1 MGSFVDFE
9 IFASCENFPTSR
21 KRTGEGFLPCMY
33 SNMID
38 QFILGLEWSAMP
50 GTVLPETGVVS
61 LFWPPNMVH
70 SQMVHDF
77 MHRGEHFIARFLRCV
92 LVFVYPQARVLL
104 LDGLSHVPQESSG
117 PVGPN
122 VHGVKS
128 PYWRDVERLGLSIV
142 VRSLGYHVIVLLH
155 TGINIG
161 RESKSVGHVM
171 SGGKRRGLLESGQ

>member
-21 KRTGEGFLPCMY
+21 ERTGEGLLPCMY
-33 SNMID
+33 SNMVD

-50 GTVLPETGVVS
+50 VTVLPETGVVS

-77 MHRGEHFIARFLRCV
+77 MHRGENFIARFLRFV

-104 LDGLSHVPQESSG
+104 LDGLSHVP
-117 PVGPN
+117 
-122 VHGVKS
+122 
-128 PYWRDVERLGLSIV
+128 
-142 VRSLGYHVIVLLH
+142 
-155 TGINIG
+155 
-161 RESKSVGHVM
+161 
-171 SGGKRRGLLESGQ
+171 